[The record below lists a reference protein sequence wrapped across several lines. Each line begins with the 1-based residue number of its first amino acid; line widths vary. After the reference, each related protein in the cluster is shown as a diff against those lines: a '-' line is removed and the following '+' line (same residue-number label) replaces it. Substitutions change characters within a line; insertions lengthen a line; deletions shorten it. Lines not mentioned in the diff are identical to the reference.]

1 MTATQSAAI
10 GSRWQKYILPFT
22 QRKHK
27 KHSRALHQTENG
39 AHTHLVWTPQV
50 KRSYRDLLSHNFFT
64 KHATGCS
71 RSER

>member
-27 KHSRALHQTENG
+27 KHSRAPTRQKTG
-39 AHTHLVWTPQV
+39 PTPILCGPR
-50 KRSYRDLLSHNFFT
+50 RSKDLIVT
-64 KHATGCS
+64 C
-71 RSER
+71 